1 LELRRIW
8 LPSLHLKVVHGLE
21 SFNQLSFEFDISVR
35 SKTTMTQ
42 ENFLLKAAN
51 PEMQERGFREFL
63 EAQRELQEIW
73 PWQASV
79 DRWVDH
85 ILSFAEKPYL
95 GSVFLDPQPQRGGN
109 LHFRVDGL
117 VLPGPRFTAEQYGQ
131 LLSAIQARMQF
142 SQSMGN
148 QSLQEGFIL
157 MESGQRHWV
166 GMLQTVFGV
175 QVTVCFELIAKS
187 AELLNGWPERAK
199 NDVAKMQQHPNGLI
213 VCCHR
218 GWSLSRQDAIFDVLN
233 SIISEWK
240 QDIRIGVIAEG
251 LQTPSFHENITQ
263 LCVDGSQ
270 QSWAQACR
278 VLVAQD
284 IDVVLM
290 RGRNEAEIL
299 TQAVLTAREDRMVL
313 VDVSHVSVLETL
325 LWLLT
330 ELPVSAAQTAS
341 VLLGVV
347 GSYPAVRRVCPHC
360 VVERSPDDSL
370 FASLQKQGIALTPQ
384 ETWVQGQ
391 GCLECNGG
399 GYALDSRLT
408 VTESI
413 YIDSALAKLC
423 ASGPNE
429 DQLSAALAE
438 RGFRTY
444 FEQGVELAQ
453 QGLTTL
459 NEAVRVGLA
468 RRSEL

>member
-1 LELRRIW
+1 M
-8 LPSLHLKVVHGLE
+8 HG
-21 SFNQLSFEFDISVR
+21 FVSFEFLFRDGT
-35 SKTTMTQ
+35 KMTQ
-42 ENFLLKAAN
+42 EHFLLKAAN
-51 PEMQERGFREFL
+51 PEMQEQSSRKFL

-95 GSVFLDPQPQRGGN
+95 STVFLDPQPQRGGN
-109 LHFRVDGL
+109 LYFRVDGL
-117 VLPGPRFTAEQYGQ
+117 VLPGPRFTAEQYSQ
-131 LLSAIQARMQF
+131 LLTAIQARMQF
-142 SQSMGN
+142 SQIMGN
-148 QSLQEGFIL
+148 QYLQEGFIVT
-157 MESGQRHWV
+157 ESGQRHWV
-166 GMLQTVFGV
+166 GILQTVFGV
-175 QVTVCFELIAKS
+175 QVTICFALSTKS
-187 AELLNGWPERAK
+187 VELLNGWPERAK

-218 GWSLSRQDAIFDVLN
+218 GWSLSQQDAIFDVLK
-233 SIISEWK
+233 SITSGWK
-240 QDIRIGVIAEG
+240 QDVRIGIIAEG
-251 LQTPSFHENITQ
+251 LQTPSLYENITQ

-270 QSWAQACR
+270 QSWEQACR
-278 VLVAQD
+278 ALVAQD
-284 IDVVLM
+284 IDIVLM
-290 RGRNEAEIL
+290 RGRNEKEIV

-384 ETWVQGQ
+384 EAWVQGQ
-391 GCLECNGG
+391 GCLKCNGG
-399 GYALDSRLT
+399 GYALDSRLI

-413 YIDSALAKLC
+413 YVDSSLAKLC